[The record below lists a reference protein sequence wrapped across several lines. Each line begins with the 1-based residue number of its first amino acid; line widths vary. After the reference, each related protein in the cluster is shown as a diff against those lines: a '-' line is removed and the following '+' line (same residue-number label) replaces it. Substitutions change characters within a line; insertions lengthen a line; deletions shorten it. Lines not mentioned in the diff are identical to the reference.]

1 MDSFEKEKAK
11 KRRED
16 NRLSAQ
22 RSRERKRKYTE
33 DLEQQVEQ
41 LAEEVETLRSEL
53 FYIENKYKKLKET
66 LRKRDTPEKE
76 DDGRLFPQL
85 KTKYMSYFFYLVSW
99 LSVMTLRVTLC
110 CLACSLRIN
119 SSCVVKQHLPIHP
132 LNIQHPKRLQQQFH
146 PVQG

>member
-1 MDSFEKEKAK
+1 MCSASDKAQKKE

-33 DLEQQVEQ
+33 DLEQQVEK
-41 LAEEVETLRSEL
+41 LTEEVETLRSEL
-53 FYIENKYKKLKET
+53 SYVKSKYKKLKA
-66 LRKRDTPEKE
+66 KRDTPPEKE

-85 KTKYMSYFFYLVSW
+85 KTEYMSCFFYLVSW